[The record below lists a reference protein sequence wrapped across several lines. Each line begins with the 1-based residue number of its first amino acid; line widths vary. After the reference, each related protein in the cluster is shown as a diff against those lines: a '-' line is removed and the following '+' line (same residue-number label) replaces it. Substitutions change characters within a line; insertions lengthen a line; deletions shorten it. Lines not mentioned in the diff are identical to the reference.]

1 MLKMA
6 KKTVMICDDESEIR
20 NSVKSILERNGFN
33 VTTAVDGDDC
43 IKKLSK
49 QKIDLVLVDVMMP
62 GRPVREIVQEI
73 NGKGPKV
80 AYLTMVRI
88 AKAEMNEILKHNN
101 ICDFIQKPIDEKEFV
116 ARIKKNCGGK

>member
-1 MLKMA
+1 MA